1 MTEHALTSST
11 PARFSALRRH
21 LWTDSAAGA
30 LVAIAI
36 GFLVV
41 HMPAAPTGPLL
52 LLAVAAPVV
61 ALVVGD
67 LRRVLLAVVLL
78 DIPLHWD
85 VNLGWR
91 PDAVAVGAVG
101 GISISAT
108 TVALCGLYALWIAER
123 TAGRSHPLRLWPAL
137 PLVAYVAVTALSLV
151 VAEDRQLGVFELL
164 LLMQTLLL
172 FLYVANQVRTQQ
184 DVVFIVV
191 GLLAGFLLES
201 TIMIAISA
209 LGLSFQW
216 IGLSSNTR
224 ELVGASASDVRVGG
238 TIGGANG
245 AAAYIAMLLPISI
258 VVLWMDLAV
267 WIKRLALVATGVG
280 IVALVLTY
288 SRGGWLAAVVAAL
301 FVASVAIHRRDVP
314 GGRVAAAGAVVLLLL
329 VPFHGSIEARIS
341 GQTQGGAYSQNARLP
356 LIQLAWK
363 MIQDRPIL
371 GVGANNFAPAVSRY
385 AGPEFSGA
393 WLRSVHSLYFL
404 AWAEAGFGALLAL
417 LWFLGS
423 SLRRGWRAFTRA
435 GPLSPLALGL
445 TASILSA
452 IVTMGVERFIARP
465 LIQLLWLLAA
475 LLVAVEAVGRSTEVD
490 ASAQRG
496 DLGAY
501 EQNPVRS

>member
-1 MTEHALTSST
+1 MSEHALNSAGAT
-11 PARFSALRRH
+11 RLSALRRR
-21 LWTDSAAGA
+21 LRTDSAAGA
-30 LVAIAI
+30 LLAIVI

-41 HMPAAPTGPLL
+41 RMPAAPIGPLL

-61 ALVVGD
+61 ALVVGN
-67 LRRVLLAVVLL
+67 LRQVLLAIVLL

-108 TVALCGLYALWIAER
+108 TVALVGLYALWIAER
-123 TAGRSHPLRLWPAL
+123 TAGRTHPLRLWPAL
-137 PLVAYVAVTALSLV
+137 PLVAYVVVTALSLV
-151 VAEDRQLGVFELL
+151 VADDRQLGVFELV

-172 FLYVANQVRTQQ
+172 FLYVANNVRTQK

-201 TIMIAISA
+201 AVMIAST
-209 LGLSFQW
+209 LGISFQW
-216 IGLSSNTR
+216 LGLSSNTR
-224 ELVGASASDVRVGG
+224 ELVGSSASAVRAGG

-245 AAAYIAMLLPISI
+245 AAAYVAMLLPVSI

-267 WIKRLALVATGVG
+267 WIKRLSLVATGVG

-301 FVASVAIHRRDVP
+301 FVTSVAVYRGYVP

-329 VPFHGSIEARIS
+329 VPFHGPIEARIA
-341 GQTQGGAYSQNARLP
+341 GQTSGVTYSQNARLP
-356 LIQLAWK
+356 LIKLAWK
-363 MIQDRPIL
+363 IIQDRPIL

-385 AGPEFSGA
+385 AGPEFTRA

-423 SLRRGWRAFTRA
+423 SLRRGWQAVARA

-452 IVTMGVERFIARP
+452 MVTMGVERFIARP
-465 LIQLLWLLAA
+465 LVELLFLVAA
-475 LLVAVEAVGRSTEVD
+475 LLVAVEALGRSTELD
-490 ASAQRG
+490 STAQRT

-501 EQNPVRS
+501 ERSPVRS

>member
-1 MTEHALTSST
+1 MSEHALRSAGTT
-11 PARFSALRRH
+11 RLSALRRRP
-21 LWTDSAAGA
+21 WTDSAAGA
-30 LVAIAI
+30 LFAIAI

-41 HMPAAPTGPLL
+41 HMPAAPVGPLL
-52 LLAVAAPVV
+52 LLAVAAPVM

-91 PDAVAVGAVG
+91 SDAVAVGAVG

-108 TVALCGLYALWIAER
+108 TFALCGLYALWIAQR
-123 TAGRSHPLRLWPAL
+123 TAGRTHPLRLWPAL
-137 PLVAYVAVTALSLV
+137 PLIAYVGVTALSLV
-151 VAEDRQLGVFELL
+151 VADDRQLAVFELV

-172 FLYVANQVRTQQ
+172 FLYVANEVRTQQ

-224 ELVGASASDVRVGG
+224 ELVGASASDVRAGG

-245 AAAYIAMLLPISI
+245 AGAYLAMLLPISI

-267 WIKRLALVATGVG
+267 WIKRLSLVATGFGV
-280 IVALVLTY
+280 VALVLTY

-301 FVASVAIHRRDVP
+301 FVTCIAIHRGDVP

-329 VPFHGSIEARIS
+329 VPFHGRIEARIA
-341 GQTQGGAYSQNARLP
+341 GQTQGSAYSQNARLP
-356 LIQLAWK
+356 LIDVAWK
-363 MIQDRPIL
+363 IIQDRPIL

-385 AGPEFSGA
+385 AGPEFTGV
-393 WLRSVHSLYFL
+393 WLRTVHSLYFL

-423 SLRRGWRAFTRA
+423 SLRRGWQAFARA

-452 IVTMGVERFIARP
+452 MVTMGVERFIQRP
-465 LIQLLWLLAA
+465 LIQLLWLVAG
-475 LLVAVEAVGRSTEVD
+475 LLVAVEALGRSTELD
-490 ASAQRG
+490 STAQRT
-496 DLGAY
+496 DPGAY
-501 EQNPVRS
+501 EQGPVRS